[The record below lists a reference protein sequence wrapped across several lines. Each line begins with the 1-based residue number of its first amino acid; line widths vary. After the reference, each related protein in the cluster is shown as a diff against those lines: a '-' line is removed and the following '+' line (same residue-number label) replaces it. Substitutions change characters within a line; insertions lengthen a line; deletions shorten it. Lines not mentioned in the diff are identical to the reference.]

1 MPLSSTRLATAL
13 RAAFVANPTTQAI
26 DNAALTAVCN
36 VIATT
41 VIAEIVANATVLPLL
56 MTSPPGGGPVAGTG
70 TVT

>member
-1 MPLSSTRLATAL
+1 MLNATRLSTAL
-13 RAAFVANPTTQAI
+13 RAAFVANPTTQAL

-36 VIATT
+36 VIASAI
-41 VIAEIVANATVLPLL
+41 IAEIVANAVVVPLL